1 MRDRGGSSVRK
12 PVLVVTAYFVD
23 AVETR
28 LKQDFELRR
37 KKNGVRFT
45 SEELL
50 SAADG
55 ADAMLVTPA
64 DRLDDAFFNRVASS
78 VKVIATHSVGYDHID
93 LKAAAARKI
102 AIAYVPGISTD
113 AVADITLLLL
123 LGASRR
129 AYEGLQVV
137 RNGSW
142 NPTDLTALL
151 GWQLTGKILG
161 IYGMGQIGQAVAQRA
176 RGFGM
181 KIHYHEPHRLCVEV
195 EGDAIFHDEPY
206 DLLKVSAFLSLNAP
220 ETKQTHHFLDAKA
233 IACLPRGAIVVNAA
247 RGGIVVD
254 EDLIAALKSGQVA
267 AAGLDT
273 YEGEPKLHPGY
284 LTLQNTFL
292 LPHVGAATI
301 ETRTAMGMLA
311 LDNVGAVLR
320 GLPAPSLLTSEPA
333 GKTYSA

>member
-1 MRDRGGSSVRK
+1 MRK

-28 LKQDFELRR
+28 LEQNFELRR
-37 KKNGVRFT
+37 KKKGAHFT
-45 SEELL
+45 PEELL

-55 ADAMLVTPA
+55 ADAMFVTPA
-64 DRLDDAFFNRVASS
+64 DRLDTAFFNSVASS
-78 VKVIATHSVGYDHID
+78 VKVIATYSVGYEHID

-102 AIAYVPGISTD
+102 AIAYVHGISRD

-129 AYEGLQVV
+129 AHEAQQVV
-137 RNGSW
+137 RSGIW
-142 NPTDLTALL
+142 NPADLTALL

-161 IYGMGQIGQAVAQRA
+161 IYGMGQIGQAVAKRA

-181 KIHYHEPHRLCVEV
+181 KIHYHEPHRLSAEV

-273 YEGEPKLHPGY
+273 YEGEPKLHAGY
-284 LTLQNTFL
+284 LSLRNAFL
-292 LPHVGAATI
+292 LPHIGSATI
-301 ETRTAMGMLA
+301 ETRAAMGMVA
-311 LDNVGAVLR
+311 LDNVEAVLR
-320 GLPAPSLLTSEPA
+320 GLPAPSLLTSDSV
-333 GKTYSA
+333 GKTDFS